1 MYNQLLIFVTYIIAG
16 ITIGLLFDF
25 FRILRKCFKT
35 NNIVTYIE
43 DVIFWILVFLIL
55 LIISNLFKYI
65 ELRFYNFIAL
75 LIGASV
81 YYSLLS
87 KIIVK
92 NGTKFL
98 MFFKKKMKDFL
109 MFFKKK
115 MKDFANFCRN
125 IK

>member
-16 ITIGLLFDF
+16 IAIGLLFDF

-35 NNIVTYIE
+35 NNIATYIV

-81 YYSLLS
+81 YYGLLS
-87 KIIVK
+87 KTIVK
-92 NGTKFL
+92 NGTK
-98 MFFKKKMKDFL
+98 FL